1 MGMSTPGK
9 SLFTMVV
16 PSSIRNSRSRT
27 PLLNSNSLILAAP
40 SRPCT
45 CWFMSGLGHVCE
57 MHKVKEK
64 YIEDI
69 QWFDVEYGLYF
80 TSKTGFFIFSRV
92 QNINE
97 TLSHDWNKFHIRRKI
112 IELSVY
118 ESFIGGIWTGFFR
131 IIDTAC
137 NTWRYVTKAFY
148 FHTVEIKHLI
158 FSTYKNKTFDIF
170 KLWK

>member
-69 QWFDVEYGLYF
+69 QWFDVEYGIYF
-80 TSKTGFFIFSRV
+80 TSKTGFIIFSRV

-97 TLSHDWNKFHIRRKI
+97 ILSHDWNKFHIRRKI
-112 IELSVY
+112 IEHSVY
-118 ESFIGGIWTGFFR
+118 HIFFGMWTRFFQ
-131 IIDTAC
+131 ILDTAC
-137 NTWRYVTKAFY
+137 NTWRYRRHKS
-148 FHTVEIKHLI
+148 LL
-158 FSTYKNKTFDIF
+158 FSHSENNTFDIF
-170 KLWK
+170 KVWK

>member
-1 MGMSTPGK
+1 MSTPGK

-69 QWFDVEYGLYF
+69 QWFDVEYGIYF
-80 TSKTGFFIFSRV
+80 TSKTGFFF
-92 QNINE
+92 
-97 TLSHDWNKFHIRRKI
+97 LYFHECKI
-112 IELSVY
+112 IRKSCLTIERNSIFDGKSLNTQ
-118 ESFIGGIWTGFFR
+118 FITFSLECEQDFFSNLR
-131 IIDTAC
+131 HC
-137 NTWRYVTKAFY
+137 MQ
-148 FHTVEIKHLI
+148 
-158 FSTYKNKTFDIF
+158 
-170 KLWK
+170 KLRHKSLLF